1 MPATGPT
8 AMKHLIAIALLLA
21 SLMPVRAQEDEQ
33 SANYWLPFCQAALD
47 IRGSYSPASV
57 SVQARC
63 LRAIADLLY
72 ANRNICVPH
81 DALSG
86 QAIRLVVAYIQAR
99 PERMQ
104 EDFMDL
110 ANEALLEGWPCSE
123 R

>member
-1 MPATGPT
+1 MGIKTV
-8 AMKHLIAIALLLA
+8 AIALLLA
-21 SLMPVRAQEDEQ
+21 SVMPTRAQVDEH

-63 LRAIADLLY
+63 LRTIAGLLY
-72 ANRNICVPH
+72 DNRNICVPH
-81 DALSG
+81 EALSG